1 MPSGE
6 EIHDAETSLEKAKEY
21 LDSASDKRIA
31 NNTMRHQYRVLSD
44 GEKELMTRAK
54 DLGEMFNAFITSLGS
69 KREYSIAKT
78 KVEEAVMWA
87 VKGITG

>member
-6 EIHDAETSLEKAKEY
+6 EINELQETVDAAVSY
-21 LDSASDKRIA
+21 LNSDSDKRTV
-31 NNTMRHQYRVLSD
+31 NNAMRHQYRILSD
-44 GEKELMTRAK
+44 EEKSQMVQVK
-54 DLGEMFNAFITSLGS
+54 DLGLLLDKFISTLGS